1 MTANASRKTSTL
13 ILTTIL
19 HAFTHVYQVALVPLY
34 LTIQADLKLDNV
46 GQATALV
53 TVMMISYFV
62 PSYPMGVLADRVSRK
77 HLLGFGLLINGL
89 GFVSLGHA
97 SGYGVTL
104 ASVAIAGL
112 GGSFF
117 HPAATTL
124 IARLYP
130 QSPGR
135 ALGFIGIGASVG
147 FFAGPIFA
155 GWRATQSGSWRTP
168 VLDLGYAGIGAA
180 LLFLLLAEPDA
191 IVPRHE
197 QKRKLPL
204 FSSRP
209 LMIVFIAMAFFFC
222 LRDFAG
228 FGMSSLGSLFLQNGH
243 GFDIKTTGIT
253 LSGIYLA
260 SAISNPLFGHFS
272 DRARIPWIAVLL
284 IISAA
289 LAAVFPHLPKPW
301 LGAGL
306 LAYGFFIMATY
317 PIVEAAL
324 MELVPDAVR
333 GRIFGLF
340 ITIGGLLGNLSHWLI
355 GRWVEHLGESRNLV
369 GSYYLPY
376 TVMGALILS
385 SLGGL
390 LCLRR
395 LRDQSSS
402 ATRTEPETSPASTT
416 A

>member
-1 MTANASRKTSTL
+1 MTAANSHRTRTL

-34 LTIQADLKLDNV
+34 LTIQYDLKLSHV
-46 GQATALV
+46 GEATALV
-53 TVMMISYFV
+53 TVMMISYFI
-62 PSYPMGVLADRVSRK
+62 PSYPLGVLADRVSRK
-77 HLLGFGLLINGL
+77 HLLGVGLLINGL

-97 SGYGVTL
+97 PNYALAL

-117 HPAATTL
+117 HPAATAL

-130 QSPGR
+130 QSTGR

-155 GWRATQSGSWRTP
+155 GWRASQSGSWRTP
-168 VLDLGYAGIGAA
+168 VLDLGYAGIVAA
-180 LLFLLLAEPDA
+180 LLFLFLAEPDA
-191 IVPRHE
+191 VAPDHPHR
-197 QKRKLPL
+197 RKLPM
-204 FSSRP
+204 FSTRV
-209 LMIVFIAMAFFFC
+209 LWFVFIAMAFFFG

-228 FGMSSLGSLFLQNGH
+228 FGMSSLGSLFLQNAE

-272 DRARIPWIAVLL
+272 DRGRIRWIAMLL
-284 IISAA
+284 VISAG
-289 LAAVFPHLPKPW
+289 LVIVFPHLPKAT
-301 LGAGL
+301 LGVGL
-306 LAYGFFIMATY
+306 MVYGFFLMATY
-317 PIVEAAL
+317 PILEAAL
-324 MELVPDAVR
+324 MESVPDAVR
-333 GRIFGLF
+333 GRVFGLF
-340 ITIGGLLGNLSHWLI
+340 ITIGGLLGNLSHWII
-355 GRWVEHLGESRNLV
+355 GRWVEHLGESRNQV
-369 GSYYLPY
+369 ASYYLPY
-376 TVMGALILS
+376 TIMALFILL

-390 LCLRR
+390 ACLHRLRR
-395 LRDQSSS
+395 H
-402 ATRTEPETSPASTT
+402 RTGEAQPHLGTNQASTT

>member
-1 MTANASRKTSTL
+1 MTATASHKTRTL

-34 LTIQADLKLDNV
+34 LSIQSDLKLEHV

-53 TVMMISYFV
+53 TVMMISYFL

-77 HLLGFGLLINGL
+77 HLLGCGLLINGL
-89 GFVSLGHA
+89 GFVLLAHA
-97 SGYGVTL
+97 PNYGAAL
-104 ASVAIAGL
+104 ASVTIAGL

-117 HPAATTL
+117 HPAATAL

-130 QSPGR
+130 QGTGR

-168 VLDLGYAGIGAA
+168 VLDLGYAGIAA
-180 LLFLLLAEPDA
+180 AVLFLILAEPDA
-191 IVPRHE
+191 VAPKHHHE
-197 QKRKLPL
+197 RKLPM
-204 FSSRP
+204 FSTRA
-209 LMIVFIAMAFFFC
+209 LWIVFIAMAFFFC

-243 GFDIKTTGIT
+243 GLDIKTTGIT

-272 DRARIPWIAVLL
+272 DRGRIRWTATLL
-284 IISAA
+284 VISAG
-289 LAAVFPHLPKPW
+289 LVAVFPHLPTVW
-301 LGAGL
+301 LGPGL
-306 LAYGFFIMATY
+306 MVYGFFLMATY
-317 PIVEAAL
+317 PIVEAAV
-324 MELVPDAVR
+324 MESVPDAVR
-333 GRIFGLF
+333 GRVFGLF
-340 ITIGGLLGNLSHWLI
+340 ITIGGLLGNLSHWII
-355 GRWVEHLGESRNLV
+355 GRWVEHLGPSRNLV
-369 GSYYLPY
+369 SSYYLPY
-376 TVMGALILS
+376 SVMAAFILL

-390 LCLRR
+390 ACLHRLRR
-395 LRDQSSS
+395 LQKS
-402 ATRTEPETSPASTT
+402 AVQTPGATNPASTP

>member
-1 MTANASRKTSTL
+1 MTATTSHRTRTL

-34 LTIQADLKLDNV
+34 LTIQSDLKLSHI

-53 TVMMISYFV
+53 TVMMISYFI
-62 PSYPMGVLADRVSRK
+62 PSYPMGVLADRFSRK
-77 HLLGFGLLINGL
+77 HLLGIGLLINGL
-89 GFVSLGHA
+89 GFVSLAHA
-97 SGYGVTL
+97 PNYAMAL
-104 ASVAIAGL
+104 ASVALAGL
-112 GGSFF
+112 GGSSF
-117 HPAATTL
+117 HPAATAL

-168 VLDLGYAGIGAA
+168 VLDLGYAGIAA
-180 LLFLLLAEPDA
+180 AVLFLLLAERDEVAQDHPQ
-191 IVPRHE
+191 R
-197 QKRKLPL
+197 RKLPM
-204 FSSRP
+204 FSTRP
-209 LMIVFIAMAFFFC
+209 LLIVFITMAFFFC

-228 FGMSSLGSLFLQNGH
+228 FGMSSLGSLFLQNAH
-243 GFDIKTTGIT
+243 GFDIKATGIT

-272 DRARIPWIAVLL
+272 DRGRIRWIAILL
-284 IISAA
+284 VISAV
-289 LAAVFPHLPKPW
+289 LAAVFPHLPETG

-306 LAYGFFIMATY
+306 MAYGFFIMATY
-317 PIVEAAL
+317 PILEAAL
-324 MELVPDAVR
+324 MESVPDAVR
-333 GRIFGLF
+333 GRVFGLF
-340 ITIGGLLGNLSHWLI
+340 ITIGGLLGNLSHWII
-355 GRWVEHLGESRNLV
+355 GRWVENLGETRNQV
-369 GSYYLPY
+369 ASYYLPY
-376 TVMGALILS
+376 TVMAVCILL

-390 LCLRR
+390 VCLHRLRR
-395 LRDQSSS
+395 
-402 ATRTEPETSPASTT
+402 ARTPMASPPFVTNPASTI